1 MNKLLPTISELNP
14 ITVER
19 DAFYDGPFKN
29 EFYKLNI
36 LEKLQIL
43 NDIVKQTMIYND
55 TPNPK
60 DDIKTLIG
68 DSYTACQVSSK
79 YLESFNLN
87 IKIYIK
93 FAYINIC
100 ENEENA
106 KPKPVLIIEHEN
118 EKYLF
123 DATPAIGYKAGK
135 VEKISNQYQEY
146 IDITGY
152 IKTTYE
158 LLRKAKYIIANALFS
173 LTDITQILEL
183 CNYAKSIPIFKSIVE
198 EIEKMIKEKTN
209 KPKIVTNNV
218 NYDRIVIISRIKE
231 WREELGYLLKKDENY
246 PRQIELSQLI
256 TYYFELINN
265 KKPKQILL
273 DDGYYEVGKLTPRI
287 LYEKGFEY
295 ITIKPSG
302 YIVDAARYIETSFS
316 SEIFGVN
323 YNKFGVKTELGL
335 EPMKIFHPS
344 GYKYIREMTGPTK
357 NFFIR
362 KSIQETLSTK
372 KMLRNEIRKKID
384 LNDIIWYDGKPIE
397 WNPISLNFVH
407 SSDDPVDACM
417 GYMSTMPEYQIM
429 SRFNYP
435 NPVLRKEREY
445 E

>member
-1 MNKLLPTISELNP
+1 M
-14 ITVER
+14 
-19 DAFYDGPFKN
+19 
-29 EFYKLNI
+29 
-36 LEKLQIL
+36 
-43 NDIVKQTMIYND
+43 
-55 TPNPK
+55 
-60 DDIKTLIG
+60 
-68 DSYTACQVSSK
+68 
-79 YLESFNLN
+79 
-87 IKIYIK
+87 
-93 FAYINIC
+93 
-100 ENEENA
+100 
-106 KPKPVLIIEHEN
+106 
-118 EKYLF
+118 
-123 DATPAIGYKAGK
+123 
-135 VEKISNQYQEY
+135 
-146 IDITGY
+146 
-152 IKTTYE
+152 
-158 LLRKAKYIIANALFS
+158 
-173 LTDITQILEL
+173 
-183 CNYAKSIPIFKSIVE
+183 
-198 EIEKMIKEKTN
+198 
-209 KPKIVTNNV
+209 
-218 NYDRIVIISRIKE
+218 
-231 WREELGYLLKKDENY
+231 
-246 PRQIELSQLI
+246 
-256 TYYFELINN
+256 
-265 KKPKQILL
+265 
-273 DDGYYEVGKLTPRI
+273 
-287 LYEKGFEY
+287 YEKGFEY

-417 GYMSTMPEYQIM
+417 GYTSTMPEYQIM